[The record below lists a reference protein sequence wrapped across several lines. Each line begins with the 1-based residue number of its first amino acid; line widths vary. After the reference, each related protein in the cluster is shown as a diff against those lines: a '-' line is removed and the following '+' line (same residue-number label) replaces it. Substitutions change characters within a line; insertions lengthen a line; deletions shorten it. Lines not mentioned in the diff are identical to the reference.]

1 MPFEKGKT
9 PEGAKPFVEGQSG
22 NPNGRPKGSRNRST
36 LVEKWLKVKIKV
48 PNLNTETGIKTFE
61 SLKDE
66 LNITLEDAI
75 ILALIQKAQSGDV
88 AAIKEI
94 QDTLHGKIPN
104 VNELTGKDGGA
115 IQTESKVDLTKLSID
130 ELIEFKKMLEK
141 VNG

>member
-94 QDTLHGKIPN
+94 QDTLHGKITDKSEIEHGGTIVSEHRIIKPKTN
-104 VNELTGKDGGA
+104 DGNEAT
-115 IQTESKVDLTKLSID
+115 
-130 ELIEFKKMLEK
+130 
-141 VNG
+141 